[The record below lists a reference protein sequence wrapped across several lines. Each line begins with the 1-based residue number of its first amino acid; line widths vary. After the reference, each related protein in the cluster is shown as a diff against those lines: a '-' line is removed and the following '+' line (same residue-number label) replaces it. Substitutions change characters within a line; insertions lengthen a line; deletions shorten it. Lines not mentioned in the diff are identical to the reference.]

1 MTAIGTPRNH
11 LVNRDVAIVAYS
23 ETKIE
28 RRSGKTTFEFAAD
41 AMEQILGRTGLKP
54 SDIDGFA
61 TNVAHSESAN
71 QYATAYLCDALGI
84 SPRFMQVSDHGG
96 GAGLACISRAAM
108 AIQAGMCETVLVLG
122 ADAPTTSW
130 QGKNLGYR
138 PEFWDPTGIQG
149 PAGAFG
155 LLMHRYMEQYDLKF
169 EALGKLAMS
178 QREGA
183 VLNDNA
189 LASLRKPITIDDYL
203 NSRAISSP
211 LRLLDAVMFADGG
224 NGVLMMSTERA
235 RAMGHKSFVHPIAY
249 SEIVNFNGRAAQPD
263 ITETGFSVVGPDVL
277 DKAGLAAADIRM
289 FHPYDD
295 FLIAV
300 MLQLEQIGFCKRGEG
315 SDFLLETDV
324 TWRGALP
331 INTGGGQISAGQ
343 IGLASGLTNLVEAV
357 RQMFGE
363 GSERQVADV
372 SNALVTGIG
381 IIPYGGN
388 WSVST
393 AMMLEPG
400 Q

>member
-1 MTAIGTPRNH
+1 MAKNY
-11 LVNRDVAIVAYS
+11 LVNRDIAIVAYS

-41 AMEQILGRTGLKP
+41 AMEQIFSRTGLKQ

-71 QYATAYLCDALGI
+71 QYATAYMCDALGLT
-84 SPRFMQVSDHGG
+84 PRYMDVSDHGG
-96 GAGLACISRAAM
+96 GSALAGISRAAM
-108 AIQAGMCETVLVLG
+108 AIQSGMCETVLVLG
-122 ADAPTTSW
+122 ADAPTSQW
-130 QGKNLGYR
+130 NGKNLGYR

-149 PAGAFG
+149 PPGAFG
-155 LLMHRYMEQYDLKF
+155 LLMHRYMEQYDLQF
-169 EALGKLAMS
+169 EALGKLAVA

-183 VLNDNA
+183 LLNENA
-189 LASLRKPITIDDYL
+189 LPSLRKPITIDDYL
-203 NSRAISSP
+203 NSRVVSSP
-211 LRLLDAVMFADGG
+211 LRLLDSVMFADGG

-235 RAMGHKSFVHPIAY
+235 RALEYEKIVHPIAY
-249 SEIVNFNGRAAQPD
+249 SEMINFNGRQAQPD

-277 DKAGLAAADIRM
+277 EKAGMSASDIAM

-300 MLQLEQIGFCKRGEG
+300 MLQLEQIGFCGRGEG

-331 INTGGGQISAGQ
+331 INTGGGQISSGQ
-343 IGLASGLTNLVEAV
+343 IGLASGMTNLVEAV

-363 GSERQVADV
+363 AGERQV
-372 SNALVTGIG
+372 SNASNAMVTGIG
-381 IIPYGGN
+381 IIPYGSN
-388 WSVST
+388 WYVST
-393 AMMLEPG
+393 GMILE
-400 Q
+400 QAK

>member
-1 MTAIGTPRNH
+1 MIKNH
-11 LVNRDVAIVAYS
+11 LINRDIAIVAYG

-28 RRSGKTTFEFAAD
+28 RRSGKTVFEFAAD
-41 AMEQILGRTGLKP
+41 VMEQILSRCGLKP
-54 SDIDGFA
+54 ADIDGFA
-61 TNVAHSESAN
+61 TNVSHSESAN
-71 QYATAYLCDALGI
+71 QYATTYMCDALGLT
-84 SPRFMQVSDHGG
+84 PRFMHVSDHGG
-96 GAGLACISRAAM
+96 GSGLACISRGAM

-130 QGKNLGYR
+130 NGKNLGYR

-155 LLMHRYMEQYDLKF
+155 LLMHRYMAQYDLKF
-169 EALGKLAMS
+169 EALGKLAVS

-183 VLNDNA
+183 VLNENA
-189 LASLRKPITIDDYL
+189 LESLRKPITIDDYL
-203 NSRAISSP
+203 NSRPVSSP
-211 LRLLDAVMFADGG
+211 MRLLDAVMFADGG

-235 RAMGHKSFVHPIAY
+235 RALGFKKIVHPIAY
-249 SEIVNFNGRAAQPD
+249 SEIVNFNGREAQPD
-263 ITETGFSVVGPDVL
+263 ITETGFSVVGPEVL
-277 DKAGLAAADIRM
+277 DKAGLAARDIRM

-295 FLIAV
+295 FLIAM

-315 SDFLLETDV
+315 SDFLLGTDV
-324 TWRGALP
+324 TWRGSLP

-343 IGLASGLTNLVEAV
+343 VGLASGLTNLVEAV
-357 RQMFGE
+357 RQIFGE
-363 GSERQVADV
+363 AGARQVADA

-381 IIPYGGN
+381 VIPYGGN

-393 AMMLEPG
+393 AMVLEQG

>member
-1 MTAIGTPRNH
+1 MIKNH
-11 LVNRDVAIVAYS
+11 LANRDVAIVAYG

-28 RRSGKTTFEFAAD
+28 RRSGKTVFEFAAD
-41 AMEQILGRTGLKP
+41 AMAQILARTGLKP
-54 SDIDGFA
+54 ADIDGFA

-71 QYATAYLCDALGI
+71 QYATAYMCDALGLT
-84 SPRFMQVSDHGG
+84 PRFMHVSDHGG
-96 GAGLACISRAAM
+96 GSGLACISRAAM

-130 QGKNLGYR
+130 NGKNLGYR

-155 LLMHRYMEQYDLKF
+155 LLMQRYSAQYDLKF
-169 EALGKLAMS
+169 EALGKLAVS

-183 VLNDNA
+183 ILNDNA
-189 LASLRKPITIDDYL
+189 LESLRKPITIDDYL
-203 NSRAISSP
+203 NSRVISSP

-224 NGVLMMSTERA
+224 NGVLMMSTKRA
-235 RAMGHKSFVHPIAY
+235 RALGYDKIVHPTAY
-249 SEIVNFNGRAAQPD
+249 AEIINFNGRVAQPD
-263 ITETGFSVVGPDVL
+263 ITETGFLVVGPEVL
-277 DKAGLAAADIRM
+277 EKAGLTAQDIEM

-315 SDFLLETDV
+315 SDFLLDTDV
-324 TWRGALP
+324 TWRGTLP

-357 RQMFGE
+357 RQMMGE
-363 GSERQVADV
+363 AGARQVADPA
-372 SNALVTGIG
+372 NALVTGIG

-388 WSVST
+388 WSVSA
-393 AMMLEPG
+393 AMVLEQG
-400 Q
+400 G